1 MFKSLRYIN
10 KLLFG
15 ISNRYA
21 CELSMST
28 NQNSLSYSPE
38 KNDEIDLLELCAT
51 VWRRRWVIIL
61 VMISIIVPTII
72 WLLLQPSIYKLEVS
86 FDKTSAYDIQPI
98 QPTPLLDG
106 SAYAIEKLE
115 TEDFY
120 QTFLIQINSL
130 NTKKLFWKQWSQQP
144 LSRDTNTEVTQNDIA
159 FKKFFNSFTLI
170 PPNPKNANTNFSQ
183 LTLETAQPDADA
195 KVLTDYI
202 AFVNNRVVDK
212 FVRQLNKSYSA
223 KLEQLDFDYDTLQK
237 REQQKLED
245 KLLQLNEWLGIARAL
260 KIEETPYEQLTGVE
274 LKVVDG
280 REYLLGARVLAE
292 EIKLLEARSEKPLSA
307 FVPELRQ
314 MEYSKGVMS
323 NDLKKIDK
331 AKDDVQ
337 AFYLASA
344 VVSSVDPVKP
354 KKLLILLGAVFV
366 SGIIGIMVAFILEG
380 MKSYQARSA
389 GKDTV

>member
-1 MFKSLRYIN
+1 
-10 KLLFG
+10 
-15 ISNRYA
+15 
-21 CELSMST
+21 MST